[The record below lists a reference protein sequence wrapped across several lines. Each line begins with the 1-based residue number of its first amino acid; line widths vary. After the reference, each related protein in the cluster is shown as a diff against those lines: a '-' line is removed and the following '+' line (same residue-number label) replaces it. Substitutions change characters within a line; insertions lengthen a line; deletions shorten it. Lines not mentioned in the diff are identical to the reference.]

1 MRLSLT
7 VGWTDWL
14 HGTYISYRWVLWVIR
29 SVVSR
34 KKYQQNRDKGDSKL
48 CGKSFF
54 KKVKVSKN
62 VKRKKPRKDKAK

>member
-1 MRLSLT
+1 M
-7 VGWTDWL
+7 
-14 HGTYISYRWVLWVIR
+14 IR

-34 KKYQQNRDKGDSKL
+34 KKYQQNRDKRDSKL